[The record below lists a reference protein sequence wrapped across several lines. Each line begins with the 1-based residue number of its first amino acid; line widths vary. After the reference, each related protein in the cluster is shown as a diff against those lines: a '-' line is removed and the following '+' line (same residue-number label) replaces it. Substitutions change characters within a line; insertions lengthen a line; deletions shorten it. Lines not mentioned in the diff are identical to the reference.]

1 MTPSLFRGRPR
12 QATSHLSVRVAL
24 AAWGGVAAVVWLVL
38 PGMTSG
44 TDAPVA
50 ITRPASAAPASE
62 APASEAPA
70 SDAPPSAAAAE
81 DGTSTADLVLP
92 LVAVGAAGAVAGYG
106 YVRRVRR
113 ARGRTT
119 PGGTGVPPPK
129 RPSPP
134 LDLLDELDEQAR
146 AALVDADDR
155 VRTARGELAFT
166 EARSG
171 TETVAR
177 LARALRDA
185 EGELS
190 AAFRIR
196 QRFDEGVPE
205 REETRRHAL
214 AGVVGRCEEAGR
226 RLDAVAG
233 DFARLRGPVEGPGGV
248 LGVVE
253 ARFRELTGRTGAAE
267 ALLVEIGARYAA
279 TATAFVAGNVEQAK
293 DRLFFAT
300 VRLNLARQATDAGRP
315 EDAAR
320 QLRAAEGAVVQADV
334 LVDGVHRLAAEL
346 REAESTVPAAL
357 TGAEA
362 ELAAVRGPAGS
373 GGGDLAALLHADAV
387 LAAVRQEVTARQPYD
402 PIGVLRR
409 IVRATAPLAP
419 GRSGVLPAAARLAA
433 GSATAAADD
442 FVATHRG
449 AVGAT
454 ARTRL
459 AEARRLLASNTVGDR
474 LLADTLALDARGL
487 AEQDVRLRGNPLP
500 EAAGEESGTAGAVL
514 GGLLPGTGT
523 DEVPYGP
530 VGFGHL

>member
-1 MTPSLFRGRPR
+1 M
-12 QATSHLSVRVAL
+12 
-24 AAWGGVAAVVWLVL
+24 
-38 PGMTSG
+38 
-44 TDAPVA
+44 
-50 ITRPASAAPASE
+50 
-62 APASEAPA
+62 
-70 SDAPPSAAAAE
+70 
-81 DGTSTADLVLP
+81 LP
-92 LVAVGAAGAVAGYG
+92 LVAVGTAGAVAGYG

-119 PGGTGVPPPK
+119 PGGTGPPPPK
-129 RPSPP
+129 RSSP
-134 LDLLDELDEQAR
+134 LLHELHELHELDEQAR
-146 AALVDADDR
+146 AALVAADDR
-155 VRTARGELAFT
+155 VRTARGELAFA

-171 TETVAR
+171 AEPVAR
-177 LARALRDA
+177 FARALRDA
-185 EGELS
+185 EGELA

-196 QRFDEGVPE
+196 QLFEEGVPE
-205 REETRRHAL
+205 QEESRRHAL

-226 RLDAVAG
+226 RLDAVAA
-233 DFARLRGPVEGPGGV
+233 DFARLRGPVEGPGGA
-248 LGVVE
+248 LGVAEGPGGALEVAE
-253 ARFRELTGRTGAAE
+253 TRFRELAGRTGAAE
-267 ALLVEIGARYAA
+267 ALLGEIGARYAPIA
-279 TATAFVAGNVEQAK
+279 TASVAGNVEQAK

-300 VRLNLARQATDAGRP
+300 VRLNLARQAADAGRP

-320 QLRAAEGAVVQADV
+320 HLRAAEGAVVQADV

-362 ELAAVRGPAGS
+362 DLAAVRGPAGS
-373 GGGDLAALLHADAV
+373 GRGGGGGGGGGVLAALLHADAV
-387 LAAVRQEVTARQPYD
+387 LAAVRQELTARQAYD
-402 PIGVLRR
+402 PMGVLRR

-419 GRSGVLPAAARLAA
+419 GRSGVLPAAARLTA

-459 AEARRLLASNTVGDR
+459 AEARRLLASDTVSDR
-474 LLADTLALDARGL
+474 LLADTLALEARGL

-523 DEVPYGP
+523 DGDPYGP

>member
-1 MTPSLFRGRPR
+1 M
-12 QATSHLSVRVAL
+12 
-24 AAWGGVAAVVWLVL
+24 
-38 PGMTSG
+38 
-44 TDAPVA
+44 
-50 ITRPASAAPASE
+50 SAAPM
-62 APASEAPA
+62 
-70 SDAPPSAAAAE
+70 SAAPVE

-119 PGGTGVPPPK
+119 PGGAGTPPPT
-129 RPSPP
+129 RSSPP
-134 LDLLDELDEQAR
+134 LAELDERAR
-146 AALVDADDR
+146 AALVEADGR
-155 VRTARGELAFT
+155 VRTARGELGFA
-166 EARSG
+166 EARFG
-171 TETVAR
+171 AEAVAR
-177 LARALRDA
+177 FGRALRDA
-185 EGELS
+185 EGELA

-205 REETRRHAL
+205 EAAARRHAL

-233 DFARLRGPVEGPGGV
+233 DFARLRGPAEGPGGASEV
-248 LGVVE
+248 AE
-253 ARFRELTGRTGAAE
+253 TRFRELTGRTGAAE
-267 ALLVEIGARYAA
+267 AVLVEIGARYAA
-279 TATAFVAGNVEQAK
+279 TATASVAGNVEQAK

-300 VRLNLARQATDAGRP
+300 VRLNLARQASDSGRS

-320 QLRAAEGAVVQADV
+320 HLWAAEGAVVQAAV
-334 LVDGVHRLAAEL
+334 LLDGVHRLAAEL
-346 REAESTVPAAL
+346 REAESMVPAAL

-362 ELAAVRGPAGS
+362 DLAAVRGPAVP
-373 GGGDLAALLHADAV
+373 GGEILVPLFHADTV

-402 PIGVLRR
+402 PVGVLRR
-409 IVRATAPLAP
+409 IVRATAPFAP
-419 GRSGVLPAAARLAA
+419 GRSGVLSAAARLAA

-459 AEARRLLASNTVGDR
+459 AEARRLLTTGTTSDR
-474 LLADTLALDARGL
+474 LRADTLALEARAL

-514 GGLLPGTGT
+514 GGILPGTGT
-523 DEVPYGP
+523 DIGTHIGPYGP
-530 VGFGHL
+530 VGFGRL